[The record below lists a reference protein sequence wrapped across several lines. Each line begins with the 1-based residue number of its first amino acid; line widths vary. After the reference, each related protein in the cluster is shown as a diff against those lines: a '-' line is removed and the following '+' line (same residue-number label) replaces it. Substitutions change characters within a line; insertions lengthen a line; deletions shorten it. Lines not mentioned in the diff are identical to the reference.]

1 MRKPVAIVDLFSGP
15 GGLGEGFSAFTNS
28 AGNHPYS
35 MQVSIEKERS
45 AHETLLLRSFLRKFE
60 SGFPPEYYSFL
71 NGEIKEPNWNVL
83 YPEEW
88 QAAVDETVCMEL
100 GDEQT
105 IQFLNQRI
113 PEICRKYGDRSILIG
128 GPPCQA
134 YSIAGRSRNA
144 GIVDYDPRKDKRT
157 FLYREYVDALA
168 KLKPAMF
175 VMENVKG
182 MLSSKIEGGIFQKI
196 MSDLKAAAGP
206 DSYRLI
212 PLAPLKRNDGSEFDP
227 SPSDFMVRTEDHGI
241 PQARHRVIVVGLRRN
256 IAQDLPVELLP
267 CLQKYRRHVTV
278 NDVIGAMQPLRSG
291 LSRGDCVAAWR
302 EVLQNAIETVESST
316 LLLPE
321 KEQRKIQQSLRR
333 YLSRFP
339 DGLPSDRMGHSSVKL
354 PKTCPLKLRKW
365 IVDEKL
371 KTLPNHETRGHMP
384 ADLARYLFASV
395 FGEIFD
401 RSPTSSEFPP
411 TLAPYHRNW
420 LSGKFRDRFRVQVAH
435 RPASTITSHISKD
448 GHYYIHP
455 DPGQCRS
462 LTVRE
467 AARLQTFPDNY
478 LFKGNRTAQYIQVG
492 NAVPPFLAW
501 QIAGS
506 LSKIFEFLERPH
518 EVAGKNRKRSSISLE
533 AA

>member
-1 MRKPVAIVDLFSGP
+1 
-15 GGLGEGFSAFTNS
+15 
-28 AGNHPYS
+28 
-35 MQVSIEKERS
+35 
-45 AHETLLLRSFLRKFE
+45 
-60 SGFPPEYYSFL
+60 
-71 NGEIKEPNWNVL
+71 
-83 YPEEW
+83 
-88 QAAVDETVCMEL
+88 
-100 GDEQT
+100 
-105 IQFLNQRI
+105 
-113 PEICRKYGDRSILIG
+113 
-128 GPPCQA
+128 
-134 YSIAGRSRNA
+134 
-144 GIVDYDPRKDKRT
+144 
-157 FLYREYVDALA
+157 
-168 KLKPAMF
+168 
-175 VMENVKG
+175 
-182 MLSSKIEGGIFQKI
+182 
-196 MSDLKAAAGP
+196 
-206 DSYRLI
+206 
-212 PLAPLKRNDGSEFDP
+212 
-227 SPSDFMVRTEDHGI
+227 
-241 PQARHRVIVVGLRRN
+241 
-256 IAQDLPVELLP
+256 
-267 CLQKYRRHVTV
+267 
-278 NDVIGAMQPLRSG
+278 
-291 LSRGDCVAAWR
+291 
-302 EVLQNAIETVESST
+302 
-316 LLLPE
+316 
-321 KEQRKIQQSLRR
+321 
-333 YLSRFP
+333 
-339 DGLPSDRMGHSSVKL
+339 MGHSSVKL
-354 PKTCPLKLRKW
+354 PKTCPLQLRKW

-420 LSGKFRDRFRVQVAH
+420 LSGKFCDRFRVQVAH

>member
-1 MRKPVAIVDLFSGP
+1 MLKPVAIVDLFSGP
-15 GGLGEGFSAFTNS
+15 GGLGEGFSAFIDS
-28 AGNHPYS
+28 AGNHPFS

-45 AHETLLLRSFLRKFE
+45 AYETLLLRSFLRKFE

-71 NGEIKEPNWNVL
+71 NGEIMEPNWNVL
-83 YPEEW
+83 YPKAW
-88 QAAVDETVCMEL
+88 QAAIDETVCMEL

-105 IQFLNQRI
+105 TQFLNQRI
-113 PEICRKYGDRSILIG
+113 REIRRNYGDRSILIG

-144 GIVDYDPRKDKRT
+144 GIVDYDPLKDKRT

-196 MSDLKAAAGP
+196 MSDLKSAAGP
-206 DSYRLI
+206 NSYRLI
-212 PLAPLKRNDGSEFDP
+212 PLTPSMSNDGSEFDS
-227 SPSDFMVRTEDHGI
+227 SPNDFMVRTEEYGI

-256 IAQDLPVELLP
+256 IAQGLPVELLP
-267 CLQKYRRHVTV
+267 CLRKYQRHVTV

-302 EVLQNAIETVESST
+302 EVLQNAIEIVWSNT
-316 LLLPE
+316 LLLPAN
-321 KEQRKIQQSLRR
+321 EQRMIQQSLRR

-339 DGLPSDRMGHSSVKL
+339 DDLPSNRMGQSSVKL

-371 KTLPNHETRGHMP
+371 KALPNHETRGHMP
-384 ADLARYLFASV
+384 ADLVRYLYVSV
-395 FGEIFD
+395 FGESFN
-401 RSPTSSEFPP
+401 RSPKSSEFPP
-411 TLAPYHRNW
+411 TLAPFHNNW
-420 LSGKFRDRFRVQVAH
+420 LSGKFPDRFRVQVAH

-455 DPGQCRS
+455 DPRQCRS

-518 EVAGKNRKRSSISLE
+518 GVAGKNRKRSSIPLE